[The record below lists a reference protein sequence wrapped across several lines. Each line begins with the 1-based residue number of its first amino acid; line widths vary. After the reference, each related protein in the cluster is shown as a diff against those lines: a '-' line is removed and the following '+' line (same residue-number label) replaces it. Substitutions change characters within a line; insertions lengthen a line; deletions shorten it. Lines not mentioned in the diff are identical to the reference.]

1 MRKLISYIIIACM
14 ASLLLVSSSANAQPQ
29 RLSPVGTWVS
39 IDDKTNKARSIIRV
53 TQRGGV
59 LYGRILRV
67 FKQPGDTGFCRKCS
81 GRFKDKPVKGL
92 QIMWGV
98 RKTGANTWSGG
109 RILDPKN
116 GKIYRVKLSL
126 TNNGKTLKV
135 RGYIG
140 ISLFGRT
147 QNWHR
152 RRR

>member
-1 MRKLISYIIIACM
+1 MKNIITYISIALFASFLM
-14 ASLLLVSSSANAQPQ
+14 ASTLPAAAQKP
-29 RLSPVGTWVS
+29 LSPVGTWAS
-39 IDDKTNKARSIIRV
+39 IDDKTNKMRSIIRI
-53 TQRGGV
+53 TQHRGV
-59 LYGRILRV
+59 LYGRILKV
-67 FKQPGDTGFCRKCS
+67 FKQPGDTGFCRKCT

-98 RKTGANTWSGG
+98 KQTNRNTWSGG

-116 GKIYRVKLSL
+116 GKIYRVKLSISD
-126 TNNGKTLKV
+126 NGRLLKV

-152 RRR
+152 RK